1 MILYCTKI
9 QQTSC
14 DFRVNIG
21 NTDEE
26 FTLAFKSNMSLT
38 AKYDVNGKILI
49 VPILGN
55 GDAVVDASKCVYF
68 SRENKMFNNIG
79 FFIKSDR
86 T

>member
-1 MILYCTKI
+1 
-9 QQTSC
+9 
-14 DFRVNIG
+14 
-21 NTDEE
+21 
-26 FTLAFKSNMSLT
+26 MSLT